1 MFIQAARSCRPRRA
15 AHPWP
20 PRSNHGMKGAEL
32 WSARV
37 SRTIAPGLWRAQPKS
52 KRNATEDGRAFGATL
67 ALKHILGLLERN
79 ELTSVLDDAQG
90 ETRAIADRTAMAPD
104 SAAAGRAIGLLY

>member
-1 MFIQAARSCRPRRA
+1 
-15 AHPWP
+15 
-20 PRSNHGMKGAEL
+20 MKGAEL

-67 ALKHILGLLERN
+67 ALKHILGLLERKGLVTHN
-79 ELTSVLDDAQG
+79 ELTSVLDDAQE

-104 SAAAGRAIGLLY
+104 SAAAAGRAIGLLYVRQ